1 MMTMASERGWL
12 LDPSLLKL
20 VHQCRRLIQSEFGV
34 KLHLTEEH
42 LEQRLASY
50 AGQSRSEQLSRTWQT
65 LKERVPELA
74 EEEAPGKKTYRGQ
87 EIAGEEATDPTGE
100 NAAAGSPGRK
110 KVIYR
115 GRVIYQ

>member
-1 MMTMASERGWL
+1 MMTTASERGWL

-42 LEQRLASY
+42 LEQKLANY

-65 LKERVPELA
+65 LKDRVPELA
-74 EEEAPGKKTYRGQ
+74 AEEASAGKTYRGQ
-87 EIAGEEATDPTGE
+87 EIAGEAATDPTGE
-100 NAAAGSPGRK
+100 NAASAPGRK